1 MKSKNSVLPLTRMKK
16 WVLLLTV
23 AAIAILPL
31 YIQAQ
36 ANSYF
41 PEIWKEKPTLHPIA
55 TTDHPYTVLDYRI
68 VRDFNV
74 SKQDKANSYNWSHYK
89 TIYKNIKVNT
99 QAGADSLTQ
108 LVMTLDI
115 NEDLRGLRL
124 RMLHPNGEVT
134 DLNDEVRMVVLNDR
148 RKALVVNNLLLQVGA
163 ELEYE
168 LSTKILFDYAG
179 SDFLQ
184 SSISFDHVSFTLIAP
199 KELTFRVK
207 TSPAMPVLS
216 DSIAGNNHYYQL
228 SIDHVPALQNDEL
241 YYYLPQLKRVDFALR
256 QASAGKDITVINWQQ
271 AGEESYIP
279 LVAVSKPEYKQ
290 LEKEL
295 QKWPFVKLR
304 MPVPQMIYQVE
315 QFVKTN
321 FQLTPPSETG
331 ETMDIISILR
341 NRRAESN
348 GMIRLMNAVYYML
361 NIPTQVLFTSSR
373 DSLQLDSQLV
383 NRQLPRNVLLYFP
396 TVQQALSPT
405 DMNTR
410 FPCYPA
416 LWAGIPAMR
425 CRDTLVGQESK
436 VLVDFINT
444 PVTPYTLS
452 NITTEATLKSVT
464 DPVWEVKQSFGGYP
478 ASNIKAAFTIAGN
491 TTEGKYKI
499 YNAILPF
506 EPGVRKPTAV
516 TTENEIFNTRTLD
529 KPVLMNSTLSTP
541 SLIEN
546 KNTQITL
553 HLGQL
558 LAGIVPTN
566 IPLPTDSLPVQITFP
581 YYQEKRVNIPLPAG
595 YKVANKGDFSADI
608 SDKGA
613 QPLLGLKMRC
623 EQDGN
628 VLHIF
633 VLEWYRQTD
642 FSGENKKIFGQ
653 MLNRARILQQ
663 QDLVLVKE

>member
-1 MKSKNSVLPLTRMKK
+1 MKN

-23 AAIAILPL
+23 AVIAILPL
-31 YIQAQ
+31 SIQAQ

-41 PEIWKEKPTLHPIA
+41 PEIWKEKPALHPVT

-68 VRDFNV
+68 VRDFNI
-74 SKQDKANSYNWSHYK
+74 SRQDKANSFNWAHYK
-89 TIYKNIKVNT
+89 TIYKNIKINT

-108 LVMTLDI
+108 LVMTMEM

-134 DLNDEVRMVVLNDR
+134 DLNNQVRMVVLNGG
-148 RKALVVNNLLLQVGA
+148 RKAIVANNLVLQAGA

-168 LSTKILFDYAG
+168 LSTKVLYDFAG
-179 SDFLQ
+179 SDYLQ
-184 SSISFDHVSFTLIAP
+184 SSIACDHVSFTLIAP
-199 KELTFRVK
+199 KELSFRIK

-216 DSIAGNNHYYQL
+216 DSIAGDYHYYQL
-228 SIDHVPALQNDEL
+228 HLNHVPALENDEL
-241 YYYLPQLKRVDFALR
+241 YYYLPQLKRVDFALY
-256 QASAGKDITVINWQQ
+256 QASIGKDITRITWQQ
-271 AGEESYIP
+271 PAEENYIP
-279 LVAVSKPEYKQ
+279 FVAISKPEYKQ

-315 QFVKTN
+315 QYIKTN
-321 FQLTPPSETG
+321 FELTAPSETR

-341 NRRAESN
+341 SRRAEN
-348 GMIRLMNAVYYML
+348 AGMVRLMNAVYYML

-373 DSLQLDSQLV
+373 DTLQLDSQLV
-383 NRQLPRNVLLYFP
+383 NKQLAKNVLLYFP
-396 TVQQALSPT
+396 SVQQALSPT

-416 LWAGIPAMR
+416 LWAGIPALR

-444 PVTPYTLS
+444 PMTPYALS
-452 NITTEATLKSVT
+452 NITTEASLKSVT
-464 DPVWEVKQSFGGYP
+464 EPVWEVKQSFGGYP
-478 ASNIKAAFTIAGN
+478 AANIKAAFAVTGT
-491 TTEGKYKI
+491 TTEGRYKI

-516 TTENEIFNTRTLD
+516 TTENEVFNTRTLD
-529 KPVLMNSTLSTP
+529 KPMLMNSTLSTP

-546 KNTQITL
+546 KNTQISIR
-553 HLGQL
+553 LGQL
-558 LAGIVPTN
+558 LAGTTPAN
-566 IPLPTDSLPVQITFP
+566 IPLPADSLPIQISFP

-595 YKVANKGDFSADI
+595 YKVANKGNFSADI

-613 QPLLGLKMRC
+613 QPSLGFKMRC
-623 EQDGN
+623 EQEGN

-653 MLNRARILQQ
+653 MLNRIHLLQQ
-663 QDLVLVKE
+663 QNLVLEKEQ